1 MLRLALVNMPFAAW
15 NRPSFALGQLA
26 TVIRRELGSDVSVD
40 VNYLNLDFAEY
51 LGISAYESI
60 TEKLEHLHTGVGDW
74 LFREIAFPDA
84 ADNSDK
90 YFRRFYRGDEWDEFR
105 DLIRERRAGLR
116 EMCLDL
122 IDRHRL
128 AEADVVGFTS
138 MFAQNGANIAMAQLI
153 KERNPDV
160 VTIMGGANCEVPMGA
175 VLAERVPALDYVF
188 SGPSLDT
195 LVAFMKY
202 RVADRLAEADE
213 IPGILS
219 QRNCR
224 DPRFRKSIGADH
236 DIDDL
241 LLPDYD
247 SFFAALTEHPRL
259 TETNP
264 AGPTLFFETSRGCWW
279 GERSHCT
286 FCGLNGQSMNYRSM
300 DPEKAVEQFN
310 WLFGFASQCSS
321 LYCTDNVLPRSYP
334 REVLSRLSTPPDVSI
349 YYEVKLPLSR
359 SDMATMATAGV
370 NIVQPGIEAL
380 ATSTLKLM
388 GKGTTV
394 FQNLQFL
401 KNCVEYGIEPDWN
414 LLIGFP
420 GEPASVY
427 EKYRQ
432 DLPLLSHLPP
442 PHGVYTV
449 RFDRFSP
456 YFNRREEYGL
466 DLYPM
471 DYYGLIYPFNGEDL
485 ADLAYFFADHSLA
498 PYQIHSAEHHDALR
512 DLVAQWREAWQEHG
526 GRTALRELR
535 LVEDGPDGWT
545 IYDSRFDTLLTHRVD
560 AATRDLLHR
569 LTSPV
574 RRDQLLKGWSGGPD
588 DLDRR
593 LAWLREQ
600 GMLFTEG
607 DRMLGLVLGEFEPGE
622 ASGPEPAAELR
633 QLPLTVIQR
642 PNQP

>member
-51 LGISAYESI
+51 LGRSAYESI
-60 TEKLEHLHTGVGDW
+60 TEKLQHLHTGIGDW
-74 LFREIAFPDA
+74 LFREIAFPDTT
-84 ADNSDK
+84 DNSDQ
-90 YFRRFYRGDEWDEFR
+90 YFRRFYRGDEWVEFR

-128 AEADVVGFTS
+128 ADADVVGFTS

-153 KERNPDV
+153 KERNPDI

-175 VLAERVPALDYVF
+175 VLAERVPALDYIF

-202 RVADRLAEADE
+202 RVDDRLAEADE

-219 QRNCR
+219 QRNSR

-236 DIDDL
+236 DINDV

-247 SFFAALTEHPRL
+247 SFFAALAEHPRL
-259 TETNP
+259 TETKP

-321 LYCTDNVLPRSYP
+321 FYCTDNILPRSYP

-427 EKYRQ
+427 EKYLQ

-442 PHGVYTV
+442 PHGVYMV

-456 YFNRREEYGL
+456 YFNRREEFGL

-512 DLVAQWREAWQEHG
+512 DLVAQWREAWQGHG
-526 GRTALRELR
+526 GRTAARELR
-535 LVEDGPDGWT
+535 LLEDGPDGWT
-545 IYDSRFDTLLTHRVD
+545 VRDSRFDTLFTHRVD
-560 AATRDLLHR
+560 AATRDLLRR

-600 GMLFTEG
+600 GMLFTES

-622 ASGPEPAAELR
+622 ESGPEPAAELR

>member
-40 VNYLNLDFAEY
+40 VNNLNLDFAEY
-51 LGISAYESI
+51 LGMPAYEAI
-60 TEKLEHLHTGVGDW
+60 TEKLEHLHTGIGDW
-74 LFREIAFPDA
+74 LFREIAFPEAD
-84 ADNSDK
+84 DNSDK
-90 YFRRFYRGDEWDEFR
+90 YFRRFYRGDVWAEFR
-105 DLIRERRAGLR
+105 DLIRERREGLR

-128 AEADVVGFTS
+128 DEADVVGFTS
-138 MFAQNGANIAMAQLI
+138 MFAQTGANIAMAQLI
-153 KERNPDV
+153 KERNPGV

-175 VLAERVPALDYVF
+175 VLAERVAALDYIF

-195 LVAFMKY
+195 LVSFIKY
-202 RVADRLAEADE
+202 RVDDRLAEADG

-224 DPRFRKSIGADH
+224 EPRFRKAIGADH
-236 DIDDL
+236 DIDDV
-241 LLPDYD
+241 LLPDYE
-247 SFFAALTEHPRL
+247 SFFAALAEHPRL
-259 TETNP
+259 TETNTT
-264 AGPTLFFETSRGCWW
+264 GPTLFFETSRGCWW

-300 DPEKAVEQFN
+300 DPKKAVEQFN
-310 WLFGFASQCSS
+310 WLFGFAPKSS
-321 LYCTDNVLPRSYP
+321 TFYCTDNVLPRSYP

-359 SDMATMATAGV
+359 SDLATMATAGV

-380 ATSTLKLM
+380 STSTLKLM

-401 KNCVEYGIEPDWN
+401 KNCLEYGIEPDWN

-427 EKYRQ
+427 EKYRK

-442 PHGVYTV
+442 PHGVYLV

-466 DLYPM
+466 DLHPM
-471 DYYGLIYPFNGEDL
+471 DHYGLIYPFSDEDL
-485 ADLAYFFADHSLA
+485 ADLAYFFADHSLS

-512 DLVAQWREAWQEHG
+512 DLVTQWREAWEEHG
-526 GRTALRELR
+526 GRTAPRELQ
-535 LVEDGPDGWT
+535 LVEGGPGGWM
-545 IYDSRFDTLLTHRVD
+545 IRDSRSGTLFTHQVD
-560 AATRDLLHR
+560 AATRDLLRR

-593 LAWLREQ
+593 LVWLREQ
-600 GMLFTEG
+600 GMLFMEG

-622 ASGPEPAAELR
+622 ESGPEPAAELR

-642 PNQP
+642 PN

>member
-74 LFREIAFPDA
+74 LFRQIAFPDA
-84 ADNSDK
+84 DDNSDK
-90 YFRRFYRGDEWDEFR
+90 YFRRFYRGDEWVEFR

-116 EMCLDL
+116 QMCFDL

-175 VLAERVPALDYVF
+175 VLAERVAALDYVF

-195 LVAFMKY
+195 LVSFMKC
-202 RVADRLAEADE
+202 RVDDRLDEADE

-247 SFFAALTEHPRL
+247 SFFTALAEHPRL

-300 DPEKAVEQFN
+300 DPGKAVEQFN

-456 YFNRREEYGL
+456 YYNRREEYGL

-498 PYQIHSAEHHDALR
+498 PYQINSAEHHDALR

-526 GRTALRELR
+526 GRPAPRELR
-535 LVEDGPDGWT
+535 LVEDGPDSWT
-545 IYDSRFDTLLTHRVD
+545 IYDSRFDTLFTHRVD
-560 AATRDLLHR
+560 AATRDLLRR
-569 LTSPV
+569 LTSPA

-622 ASGPEPAAELR
+622 ESGPEPVAELR